1 MYKIIYVFYM
11 ENYNNIPNIQIFVK
25 SYLSESNHDVK
36 LFKEWKLKEEF
47 W

>member
-1 MYKIIYVFYM
+1 M
-11 ENYNNIPNIQIFVK
+11 ENNNNIPNIQIFVK

-36 LFKEWKLKEEF
+36 LFKEWNYEEF